1 MKRRKKKTSLGDVL
15 IVTGIAAL
23 IGMAIREQLQ
33 LPPEQRTW
41 HGTYAGI
48 PYDFRMPT
56 LERLRAAYWNKDT
69 ALLLTPK
76 PFGMGWAINLYP
88 LINPFLQKTQE

>member
-1 MKRRKKKTSLGDVL
+1 MKRRKKKTTFSDVL
-15 IVTGIAAL
+15 VVAGIATL
-23 IGMAIREQLQ
+23 MGMAIREQLQ
-33 LPPEQRTW
+33 LPPEERTW

-69 ALLLTPK
+69 TLLLTPQ
-76 PFGMGWAINLYP
+76 PFGMGWAINFYP
-88 LINPFLQKTQE
+88 LINSKKAQAQE